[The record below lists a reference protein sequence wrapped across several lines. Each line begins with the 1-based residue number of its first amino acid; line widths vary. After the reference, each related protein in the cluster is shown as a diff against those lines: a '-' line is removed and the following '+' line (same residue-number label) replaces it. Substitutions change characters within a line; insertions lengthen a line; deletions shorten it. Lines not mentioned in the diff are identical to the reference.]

1 MRNAIVINGEE
12 YNYQNGISFIKT
24 KYSENYDE
32 IPEKLKHKEIKKRW
46 SKYPRVPDNLQSM
59 VKSKD
64 RETLELACKLLDD
77 LGITY
82 SPVTSWDWSILKGKK
97 HLTSIVLFK

>member
-12 YNYQNGISFIKT
+12 YNYKNGISFIKT

-82 SPVTSWDWSILKGKK
+82 STATSWDWSVLKGKQY
-97 HLTSIVLFK
+97 LSAITLFK

>member
-1 MRNAIVINGEE
+1 MRNVIVINGEE

-32 IPEKLKHKEIKKRW
+32 IPEKLKNKEIKKRW

-64 RETLELACKLLDD
+64 PETLELACKLLDD

-82 SPVTSWDWSILKGKK
+82 STTKSWDWNSGPRTEY
-97 HLTSIVLFK
+97 LTGIKLFK

>member
-12 YNYQNGISFIKT
+12 YNYKNGISFIKT

-32 IPEKLKHKEIKKRW
+32 IPEKLKHEKIKEEW
-46 SKYPRVPDNLQSM
+46 YKYPRVPDNLQSM

-82 SPVTSWDWSILKGKK
+82 SPITSWDWNSGPRTQY
-97 HLTSIVLFK
+97 LTGITLFK

>member
-12 YNYQNGISFIKT
+12 YNYKNGISFIKT

-32 IPEKLKHKEIKKRW
+32 IPEKLKNKEIKKRW

-82 SPVTSWDWSILKGKK
+82 STATSWDWNSNQRTTY
-97 HLTSIVLFK
+97 LTSITLFK

>member
-12 YNYQNGISFIKT
+12 YNYKNGISFIKT

-32 IPEKLKHKEIKKRW
+32 IPEKLKNKEIKKRW

-82 SPVTSWDWSILKGKK
+82 STTKSWDWSVFKGKQY
-97 HLTSIVLFK
+97 LSAITLFK